1 VLYNIYGEA
10 GGGNMKKTV
19 IFILILM
26 MAAMGIFAQSYI
38 VDEVSG
44 SVTIDTGGG
53 KLEQIKVGDKLT
65 ADTIIRTGIGASLKV
80 KLDELTLIVGSAKN
94 GRLGDLAGSSTG
106 IQIQGRVSQTDTT
119 VLNRTSSSAVTASA
133 RGSDEAADLEV
144 AEE

>member
-1 VLYNIYGEA
+1 
-10 GGGNMKKTV
+10 MKK
-19 IFILILM
+19 ILVFVLVSMI
-26 MAAMGIFAQSYI
+26 AAVGIFAQSYT

-106 IQIQGRVSQTDTT
+106 IQIQGRVSQTEDGEGG
-119 VLNRTSSSAVTASA
+119 RTSGRTVTATA
-133 RGSDEAADLEV
+133 RAADAAADLEV